1 MNNKFKKI
9 STLLTYKSR
18 NRSKINQSN
27 DFAVQC
33 SMQLNL
39 IISLG
44 HQYIKIA
51 ITIATSA
58 LPVQA
63 GS

>member
-1 MNNKFKKI
+1 
-9 STLLTYKSR
+9 
-18 NRSKINQSN
+18 
-27 DFAVQC
+27 
-33 SMQLNL
+33 MQLNL
-39 IISLG
+39 VISLG

-51 ITIATSA
+51 ITIATTA